1 MKNIILKFI
10 PEKYT
15 LDPEVI
21 RKARLFVSTCFIT
34 SFFSSFY
41 LFTSYIADM
50 PNVFWAMLFNV
61 LGFVLLPF
69 IFKTDKIPLKI
80 LANTYIAIGAIGV
93 TITVFYTG
101 GLISTVLPWL
111 AVLPITSLMLID
123 KNSGWVWTIFTCLA
137 IIMVGILTL
146 NGYNFE
152 DETSESM
159 LYIFN
164 ILNLNGLGVLIFLI
178 ATVFENTRNLA
189 LKQLEDKK
197 RLLDQKH
204 KEFTDSVLYA
214 KRIQEA
220 IMPSIDAV
228 HKALKNG
235 FIMYEP
241 KDVVAGDFF
250 WMEIPIEDP
259 NIVYFAAADC
269 TGHGVPGAMVSVV
282 CSTALTKALLEE
294 GIRDTGRLLDR
305 TRDLVITQ
313 LAKGGEEV
321 KDGMDISLCALNTKT
336 NQLQWSGAN
345 NPIWIVRKK
354 ELIDIK
360 PVKQPIGKYTIQT
373 PFISHQIELEEGDF
387 LYVFTDGF
395 QDQFGGP
402 KGKKYKTANFKKLLL
417 SINENSISDQKQIIE
432 STFHDWKGEL
442 EQVDDVCI
450 IGVKV

>member
-10 PEKYT
+10 PERYT

-50 PNVFWAMLFNV
+50 PNVFWAMMFNV

-197 RLLDQKH
+197 RL
-204 KEFTDSVLYA
+204 
-214 KRIQEA
+214 
-220 IMPSIDAV
+220 
-228 HKALKNG
+228 
-235 FIMYEP
+235 
-241 KDVVAGDFF
+241 
-250 WMEIPIEDP
+250 
-259 NIVYFAAADC
+259 
-269 TGHGVPGAMVSVV
+269 
-282 CSTALTKALLEE
+282 
-294 GIRDTGRLLDR
+294 
-305 TRDLVITQ
+305 
-313 LAKGGEEV
+313 
-321 KDGMDISLCALNTKT
+321 
-336 NQLQWSGAN
+336 
-345 NPIWIVRKK
+345 
-354 ELIDIK
+354 
-360 PVKQPIGKYTIQT
+360 
-373 PFISHQIELEEGDF
+373 
-387 LYVFTDGF
+387 
-395 QDQFGGP
+395 
-402 KGKKYKTANFKKLLL
+402 
-417 SINENSISDQKQIIE
+417 
-432 STFHDWKGEL
+432 
-442 EQVDDVCI
+442 
-450 IGVKV
+450 